1 MAQDIVNHSW
11 FPRTEPPLSGGAE
24 SGAWQG
30 RDRQSLGTIAR
41 SLVYEVAD
49 AKVNSLPSPWSRALQ
64 FEQAVVNT
72 RYPTRETLL
81 RELFGCF
88 ATVGLWE
95 MFGLKLEAERV
106 SLSAY
111 LPQKDEAVGPF
122 ARSLLSATPSPAT
135 SLYTLVDGA
144 NPWETVYVLR
154 VNGQVIGF
162 TSPVT
167 LLCPAVHLRSGL
179 QGMNWTAD
187 GRFDVPTRYLSGPQR
202 QALADWLHHVGQGVL
217 GATAELQNQTT
228 ASQLA
233 EVLGSFVADLSGGR
247 VNSPRLS
254 ERRGVPNLPPRP
266 TALALLAR
274 PAGGGVS
281 SSQAVIELDQR
292 RKRPLPETPSRPL
305 VLVDPQMPN
314 RLGVSSSDVTLWGSA
329 TLESIGTDPEQLRR
343 LYGQDITVI
352 TPREI
357 FLDELYLLPGASAL
371 ENSWLPRRLEGQP
384 LVNGEP
390 VTPLLPLQSQVRGLF
405 SSRELEQACSL
416 RLVRAGA
423 GQEIEV
429 TINLR
434 LEGQREPYPISRT
447 YPIKEQNLIS
457 EELPVIALWPNL
469 PDDRWRFYVVFC
481 EDNPSGLGVDGF
493 EDYDRQAGRDGDQ
506 GVKYF
511 STDRFPDLVRIKE
524 RGQDR
529 GLIPVNPPAAAKGAA
544 GRWRVGIDFGTSFTN
559 FHIDEGAGPQRRALD
574 TRVLSLTLSQKE
586 SRQNLLNQY
595 FIPEDMLPRG
605 MNPPTATAISL
616 RGWQE
621 VIGKVPDLFHEARL
635 KVPTPAE
642 FGGAELRTGFKWTQL
657 QYQKPFL
664 KELALLVSS
673 NAAAGGALELEWSVS
688 YPSAFSLNEVNKYR
702 RIWTDLCEELTRLT
716 GLNHSLAVERG
727 NGGLQTEAVAFA
739 SYFGNYLNRQ
749 MVHTACLDIGGG
761 TTDISLWEENTLVH
775 QVSIPFAGRSICAHL
790 LQRKPSFLRRLF
802 PQALTDS
809 ISSDEARAR
818 QDRNFVSRLDNIM
831 RYGSDELLKER
842 LQVLR
847 ADSNDQLE
855 QFISLLAIS
864 VGGIYHYLGTILRGL
879 DGERK
884 LKRPEPMAVY
894 AGGNGGRLLNW
905 LEESG
910 AFSKG
915 CEADQLLQRLQQAS
929 AGFGGIGGDTT
940 LSDDYKNETA
950 CGLISTGV
958 NLKGDFDPRHHD
970 LFCGDALEINGVV
983 YQPTERI
990 PFQSG
995 GLDSPDGRIRSYGLA
1010 GMEELKR
1017 YCLNFD
1023 QALQDQ
1029 RIRSL
1034 LPLRKLTDLDTLW
1047 DLVEREARSLCL
1059 EREGCEVAELEP
1071 EPGFILGLRALAN
1084 TLGRQWAERF

>member
-24 SGAWQG
+24 SGTWQG

-41 SLVYEVAD
+41 SLVYEVAES
-49 AKVNSLPSPWSRALQ
+49 KVNSLPSPWSRALQ

-72 RYPTRETLL
+72 RYPTRDTLL

-106 SLSAY
+106 ALADF
-111 LPQKDEAVGPF
+111 LGHRDEAVGPF
-122 ARSLLSATPSPAT
+122 ARSLHSASPAPGS

-179 QGMNWTAD
+179 QGMNWTAA

-202 QALADWLHHVGQGVL
+202 QALADWLQHVGQGVL

-228 ASQLA
+228 ASQLS
-233 EVLGSFVADLSGGR
+233 EVLGGFINELTGGR
-247 VNSPRLS
+247 TSSARLS
-254 ERRGVPNLPPRP
+254 DRRGVPNLPPRP

-274 PAGGGVS
+274 PAAGGIS
-281 SSQAVIELDQR
+281 TSQAVIELGQR
-292 RKRPLPETPSRPL
+292 RQRPLPETPSQRL
-305 VLVDPQMPN
+305 VLVDPLMPN
-314 RLGVSSSDVTLWGSA
+314 RLGVSSSDITLWGSA
-329 TLESIGTDPEQLRR
+329 TLESIGTDPEQLRQ
-343 LYGQDITVI
+343 LYGQEIGVI
-352 TPREI
+352 TPGEL
-357 FLDELYLLPGASAL
+357 FLDELFLLPGAEAL

-390 VTPLLPLQSQVRGLF
+390 VTPLLPLQSKVRNLF
-405 SSRELEQACSL
+405 SSRELEQSCSL
-416 RLVRAGA
+416 RLVQAGA

-434 LEGQREPYPISRT
+434 LEGQRDTYPISRT
-447 YPIKEQNLIS
+447 YPIKEQNLVS

-469 PDDRWRFYVVFC
+469 PDDRWRHYVLFC
-481 EDNPSGLGVDGF
+481 EDNLAGLSVDGF
-493 EDYDRQAGRDGDQ
+493 DDYDRQAGRDGDQ

-529 GLIPVNPPAAAKGAA
+529 GLIPVNTPAAAKGAA
-544 GRWRVGIDFGTSFTN
+544 GQWKVGIDFGTSFTN
-559 FHIDEGAGPQRRALD
+559 FFIDEGAGPERRSLD

-586 SRQNLLNQY
+586 SRQNLLSQY
-595 FIPEDMLPRG
+595 FIPEDMLPRNQ
-605 MNPPTATAISL
+605 NPPTATAISL

-621 VIGKVPDLFHEARL
+621 VSGKVPDLFHEARL

-642 FGGAELRTGFKWTQL
+642 FGGAELRTGFKWQQL

-673 NAAAGGALELEWSVS
+673 NAAAAGAQALEWSVS

-702 RIWTDLCEELTRLT
+702 RIWNDLCTDLTSLT
-716 GLNHSLAVERG
+716 GLRQTLAVDKG

-739 SYFGNYLNRQ
+739 SYFGNFHSRQ
-749 MVHTACLDIGGG
+749 MVHTSCLDVGGG
-761 TTDISLWEENTLVH
+761 TTDISIWSENTLLH
-775 QVSIPFAGRSICAHL
+775 QVSIPFAGRSICAQL

-802 PQALTDS
+802 SPALTAS
-809 ISSDEARAR
+809 ISEDEARAR

-831 RYGSDELLKER
+831 RYGSDELLRER

-847 ADSNDQLE
+847 GESNDQLE

-864 VGGIYHYLGTILRGL
+864 IGGIYHYLGTILRGL
-879 DGERK
+879 DQEQR
-884 LKRPEPMAVY
+884 LRRRAPMSVY

-905 LEESG
+905 LDQSG
-910 AFSKG
+910 AFTKG
-915 CEADQLLQRLQQAS
+915 CEADQLMQRIQQAS
-929 AGFGGIGGDTT
+929 TGFTDDGGSTT
-940 LSDDYKNETA
+940 LSGDYKNETA
-950 CGLISTGV
+950 CGLISSGV
-958 NLKGDFDPRHHD
+958 NLKGDFDPSHHD
-970 LFCGDALEINGVV
+970 LFAGDAVEINGVV
-983 YQPTERI
+983 YRATDRI

-995 GLDSPDGRIRSYGLA
+995 GLGSLDGRINSYELQ

-1017 YCLNFD
+1017 FCANYD

-1034 LPLRKLTDLDTLW
+1034 LPLRKLTDLDSLW
-1047 DLVEREARSLCL
+1047 EQVTMEARSLCL